1 MRGRWCV
8 AVFVAAAGCSWFG
21 YGGGLSELP
30 ILVPAP
36 QIATVMGG
44 VSTRTNVTR
53 VTRADL
59 PAEGY
64 NLAVTQ
70 RGVTVEAS
78 GETGFFYAEQTL
90 RQLAVTGAE
99 GRVSYPC
106 VEIEDAPRYAW
117 RGLMLDESRHFFGK
131 RIGRISCIFE

>member
-1 MRGRWCV
+1 M
-8 AVFVAAAGCSWFG
+8 
-21 YGGGLSELP
+21 P